1 MSMPNFKDILD
12 IHPNPCVIHINF
24 VPKYANN
31 AFAKF
36 SGMESAE
43 DVLSLPSIRVL
54 FEKEHWPEAQRRYN
68 HAIETGI
75 PTPPEVINHM
85 DLKGNPMI
93 AEITDKVIDWYGE
106 KAMCTFVSV
115 VTDQVRRERT
125 LRDMAHRDDLTNL
138 YNRRY
143 LLDLFSERHAAHQ
156 RCQYLAIADID
167 HFKHINDTFGH
178 PVGDIV
184 LRRVAREI
192 EGFTTPDEYAFRL
205 GGEEFALLIWADN
218 HGEAY
223 ARLEQLRK
231 SLEHCEFRVSHPNS
245 QPLTLS
251 CTISIGMTV
260 IAATDDFLSASLRAD
275 EALYIAKRSG
285 RNNLINYE
293 ASIEKT
299 QKINA
304 S

>member
-1 MSMPNFKDILD
+1 MPDFKDILD

-36 SGMESAE
+36 SGMASAE

-54 FEKEHWPEAQRRYN
+54 FEEEHWPEAQRRYN

-75 PTPPEVINHM
+75 PTQPEVINHM

-115 VTDQVRRERT
+115 VTDQIRRERT
-125 LRDMAHRDDLTNL
+125 LRDMANRDDLTNL

-143 LLDLFSERHAAHQ
+143 LLDLFSERHAAQQ
-156 RCQYLAIADID
+156 RRQYLAMADID
-167 HFKHINDTFGH
+167 HFKRINDTFGH

-184 LRRVAREI
+184 LRRFAQEI
-192 EGFTTPDEYAFRL
+192 EDFTAPDEYAFRL

-218 HGEAY
+218 HTEAT
-223 ARLEQLRK
+223 ARLEQLRQ
-231 SLEHCEFRVSHPNS
+231 SVQDCEVRVSHPNS
-245 QPLTLS
+245 QPLTIS
-251 CTISIGMTV
+251 CAISIGATV
-260 IAATDDFLSASLRAD
+260 LDVTEDFLSASLRAD
-275 EALYIAKRSG
+275 EALYIAKKTG
-285 RNNLINYE
+285 RNRVINYDE
-293 ASIEKT
+293 SAENAPEK
-299 QKINA
+299 N
-304 S
+304 

>member
-1 MSMPNFKDILD
+1 MPDFKDILD

-36 SGMESAE
+36 SGMASAE

-54 FEKEHWPEAQRRYN
+54 FEEEHWPEAQRRYN
-68 HAIETGI
+68 HAMETGI
-75 PTPPEVINHM
+75 PTPPEVINHT

-93 AEITDKVIDWYGE
+93 AEISDKVIDWYGE

-115 VTDQVRRERT
+115 VTDQIRRERT
-125 LRDMAHRDDLTNL
+125 LRDMANRDDLTNL

-143 LLDLFSERHAAHQ
+143 LLDLFSERHAAQQ
-156 RCQYLAIADID
+156 RRQYLAMADID
-167 HFKHINDTFGH
+167 HFKRINDTFGH

-184 LRRVAREI
+184 LRRFAQEVED
-192 EGFTTPDEYAFRL
+192 FTAPDEYAFRL

-218 HGEAY
+218 QAEATL
-223 ARLEQLRK
+223 RLEQLRQ
-231 SLEHCEFRVSHPNS
+231 EVEDREVRVSHPNS
-245 QPLTLS
+245 QPLSIS
-251 CTISIGMTV
+251 CTISIG
-260 IAATDDFLSASLRAD
+260 ATALDATEDFLSASLRAD
-275 EALYIAKRSG
+275 EALYTAKKTG
-285 RNNLINYE
+285 RNRVINYDE
-293 ASIEKT
+293 PSDDK
-299 QKINA
+299 

>member
-1 MSMPNFKDILD
+1 MPDFKDILD

-36 SGMESAE
+36 SGMACAE

-54 FEKEHWPEAQRRYN
+54 FEEEHWPEAQRRYN

-115 VTDQVRRERT
+115 VTDQIRRERT
-125 LRDMAHRDDLTNL
+125 LRDMANRDDLTNL

-143 LLDLFSERHAAHQ
+143 LLDLFSERHAAQQ
-156 RCQYLAIADID
+156 RRQYLAMADID
-167 HFKHINDTFGH
+167 HFKRINDTFGH
-178 PVGDIV
+178 PVGDLV
-184 LRRVAREI
+184 LRRFAQEI
-192 EGFTTPDEYAFRL
+192 EDFTAPDEYAFRL

-218 HGEAY
+218 HTEATT
-223 ARLEQLRK
+223 RLERLRVAVQD
-231 SLEHCEFRVSHPNS
+231 CEVRVSHPNS
-245 QPLTLS
+245 QPLS
-251 CTISIGMTV
+251 IGCTISIGATV
-260 IAATDDFLSASLRAD
+260 LEATEDFLTASLRAD
-275 EALYIAKRSG
+275 EALYIAKKTG
-285 RNNLINYE
+285 RNRVINYD
-293 ASIEKT
+293 ASAEDKPDVG
-299 QKINA
+299 
-304 S
+304 

>member
-1 MSMPNFKDILD
+1 MPDFKDILD

-36 SGMESAE
+36 SGMASAE

-54 FEKEHWPEAQRRYN
+54 FEEEHWPEAQRRYN
-68 HAIETGI
+68 HAMETGI
-75 PTPPEVINHM
+75 PTSPEVINHT
-85 DLKGNPMI
+85 DLKGSPMI

-115 VTDQVRRERT
+115 VTDQIRRERT
-125 LRDMAHRDDLTNL
+125 LRDMANRDDLTNL

-143 LLDLFSERHAAHQ
+143 LLDLFSERHAAQQ
-156 RCQYLAIADID
+156 RRQYLAMADID
-167 HFKHINDTFGH
+167 HFKRINDTFGH

-184 LRRVAREI
+184 LRRFAQEVED
-192 EGFTTPDEYAFRL
+192 FTAPDEYAFRL

-218 HGEAY
+218 QTEATL
-223 ARLEQLRK
+223 RLEQLRQ
-231 SLEHCEFRVSHPNS
+231 EVEDCEVRVSHPNS
-245 QPLTLS
+245 QPLSIS
-251 CTISIGMTV
+251 CTISIG
-260 IAATDDFLSASLRAD
+260 ATALDATEDFLSASLRAD
-275 EALYIAKRSG
+275 EALYTAKKTG
-285 RNNLINYE
+285 RNRVINYDE
-293 ASIEKT
+293 PSDDK
-299 QKINA
+299 